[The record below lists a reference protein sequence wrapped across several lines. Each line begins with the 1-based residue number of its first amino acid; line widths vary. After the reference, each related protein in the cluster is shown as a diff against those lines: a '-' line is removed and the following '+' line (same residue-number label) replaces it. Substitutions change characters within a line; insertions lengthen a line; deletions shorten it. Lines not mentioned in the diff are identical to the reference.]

1 MNNTPSQNEAIQKIR
16 QKLYICAALAL
27 RHNLDLSA
35 ELFRI
40 FVSEA
45 PATPQSM
52 IETKI
57 ETKGAI
63 GKFKLE
69 GRDLLVFETIYT
81 AAEPISIDEM
91 LDKFKGNRDTRC
103 SKTTLT
109 TTVKVLRAL
118 ELISYT
124 EENGKFGYLRKQ
136 SNGAFDS

>member
-1 MNNTPSQNEAIQKIR
+1 MNTPIQNVALQRIR
-16 QKLYICAALAL
+16 QKLYVCAALAL
-27 RHNLDLSA
+27 KNNLDLSA

-40 FVSEA
+40 FGSEA

-57 ETKGAI
+57 ETKGI
-63 GKFKLE
+63 IDFEKLTSRE
-69 GRDLLVFETIYT
+69 RLVLETVYESE
-81 AAEPISIDEM
+81 EPVSIDEM
-91 LDKFKGNRDTRC
+91 LDIFKDNKDTRC

-109 TTVKVLRAL
+109 TTVKILKAL

-136 SNGAFDS
+136 INGTFEP

>member
-1 MNNTPSQNEAIQKIR
+1 MNNTPSQNEALQKIR
-16 QKLYICAALAL
+16 QKLYLCAAIAL
-27 RHNLDLSA
+27 RHDLDLSA

-40 FVSEA
+40 FGSEA

-57 ETKGAI
+57 ETRNI
-63 GKFKLE
+63 IDQDKLNKRE
-69 GRDLLVFETIYT
+69 RLVLETIYES
-81 AAEPISIDEM
+81 AEPVSIDEM

-109 TTVKVLRAL
+109 TTVKVLRAM

-136 SNGAFDS
+136 CNGAFDS